1 MKKFMNFLTIRRTF
15 TTNFNKSLEKLKK
28 NNSKKHTE
36 KENLL
41 IPMTLPIL
49 GVFNLYLFATTLE
62 YIKCED
68 TEEEKLKKLHEYI
81 TKK

>member
-15 TTNFNKSLEKLKK
+15 TTNFKKSLEKLKK
-28 NNSKKHTE
+28 NNSNKNTE
-36 KENLL
+36 KENIL

-62 YIKCED
+62 YIRGED
-68 TEEEKLKKLHEYI
+68 TEEEKLKNLHEYI